1 MKTLIE
7 LYTSFLAS
15 VGMTADNQ
23 GFISTLTP
31 GSDTARP
38 FSVDSK
44 RWVLPVPEQL
54 NVIDW
59 SGRVGFHPLL
69 QNVAT
74 GDSRVLEKFRDRMN
88 AHADFMTG
96 MLFVDMAQLA
106 VKKGA
111 HQDLTPQQAKYLGPF
126 SDADGK
132 FVKLLMSLVSTKRV
146 SKKNFEFVRFS
157 VIKGRVYKGQKRSRV
172 ATMHFPLYDALPK
185 DDKGTEILGHKFR
198 VIDVKM
204 LRRMYEF
211 LFPGI
216 GEPERYEVGSDSKIA
231 PSMESLMSL
240 YGQYTSIHNTV
251 VFSLANAIES
261 QDQLLIVDDWREDIQ
276 NIEPFIP
283 SIRQIP
289 WLEGN
294 AGSERVVAAS
304 APQRIGEEAVSIAS
318 NTTQAP
324 VLSVGAIP
332 QAMHQPVQQQQFQPE
347 QQVTEPRPRF
357 KLGAKSPTVT
367 NANPAHQ
374 LPDQQPAHNLSYQ
387 RPAVNGPSV
396 GAAFHEPVQAA
407 PLQQAMIQ
415 PLFAQPVQ
423 QPQAPQPMKVPDSAR
438 LFNNQ
443 LYIPVESSGVSALPA
458 GGILIEGKVFV
469 PLNGAMGA
477 TQQSVFQR
485 PGQSVLPG
493 QQTQFGMPPVIT
505 DASQIP
511 GLTPQEVQMF
521 QQNPAIFQNYLQQ
534 MQQAGVAN
542 SQQAMQQRQSAVPRY
557 LQRAAEQ
564 AQQNQFNSQRG
575 YFTR

>member
-1 MKTLIE
+1 
-7 LYTSFLAS
+7 
-15 VGMTADNQ
+15 
-23 GFISTLTP
+23 
-31 GSDTARP
+31 
-38 FSVDSK
+38 
-44 RWVLPVPEQL
+44 
-54 NVIDW
+54 
-59 SGRVGFHPLL
+59 
-69 QNVAT
+69 
-74 GDSRVLEKFRDRMN
+74 
-88 AHADFMTG
+88 
-96 MLFVDMAQLA
+96 MLF
-106 VKKGA
+106 
-111 HQDLTPQQAKYLGPF
+111 
-126 SDADGK
+126 
-132 FVKLLMSLVSTKRV
+132 
-146 SKKNFEFVRFS
+146 
-157 VIKGRVYKGQKRSRV
+157 RS
-172 ATMHFPLYDALPK
+172 
-185 DDKGTEILGHKFR
+185 
-198 VIDVKM
+198 
-204 LRRMYEF
+204 
-211 LFPGI
+211 
-216 GEPERYEVGSDSKIA
+216 
-231 PSMESLMSL
+231 
-240 YGQYTSIHNTV
+240 
-251 VFSLANAIES
+251 
-261 QDQLLIVDDWREDIQ
+261 
-276 NIEPFIP
+276 
-283 SIRQIP
+283 
-289 WLEGN
+289 
-294 AGSERVVAAS
+294 
-304 APQRIGEEAVSIAS
+304 
-318 NTTQAP
+318 